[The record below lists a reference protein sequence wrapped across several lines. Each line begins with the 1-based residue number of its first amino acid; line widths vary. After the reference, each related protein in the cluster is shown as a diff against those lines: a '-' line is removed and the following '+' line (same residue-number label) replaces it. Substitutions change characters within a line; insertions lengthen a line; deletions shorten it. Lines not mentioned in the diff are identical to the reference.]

1 MPSPLDQKEFLEHGR
16 FGDGNLSLIRPSIWK
31 AGVLVGVCLIVIGV
45 SAGYV
50 DVATH
55 FRFSFL
61 STNYGIFIGA
71 LFAGLVLS
79 FVATIGWARGFTKNG
94 RLRTAGLVF
103 VLPWL
108 GMLLADQVEHFNVH
122 GPSVFLYY
130 FVLPVAL
137 LLAIVLLFISWL
149 PDQYKDLESQQR
161 GSTHS

>member
-1 MPSPLDQKEFLEHGR
+1 MRSSRDQEKFLEQGR
-16 FGDGNLSLIRPSIWK
+16 FGKGSPSLVRPSIWK

-71 LFAGLVLS
+71 LLAGLVLS
-79 FVATIGWARGFTKNG
+79 FVATIGWARGLTRGG
-94 RLRTAGLVF
+94 RLRAAGLVF

-108 GMLLADQVEHFNVH
+108 GMLLAAPIDHLNIH
-122 GPSVFLYY
+122 GPSVFLCY
-130 FVLPVAL
+130 FVLPVAML
-137 LLAIVLLFISWL
+137 LSVVLLFIKGL
-149 PDQYKDLESQQR
+149 ADQQKDLEIQ
-161 GSTHS
+161 

>member
-1 MPSPLDQKEFLEHGR
+1 MRSSRDQEKFLEHGR
-16 FGDGNLSLIRPSIWK
+16 FGEGNPSLIRPPIWK

-55 FRFSFL
+55 FRFSFS

-79 FVATIGWARGFTKNG
+79 FVAMIGWARGLTRSG

-108 GMLLADQVEHFNVH
+108 GVLLADQIDHLNIH
-122 GPSVFLYY
+122 GPSVFLCY
-130 FVLPVAL
+130 FVLPVAML
-137 LLAIVLLFISWL
+137 LSVVLLFIKGR
-149 PDQYKDLESQQR
+149 PDQHKDLERQ
-161 GSTHS
+161 

>member
-1 MPSPLDQKEFLEHGR
+1 MRSSRDQDKFLEHGR
-16 FGDGNLSLIRPSIWK
+16 FGEGDPSLIRPSIWK
-31 AGVLVGVCLIVIGV
+31 AGVLVGVSLIVIGV

-61 STNYGIFIGA
+61 STNYGIFMGA

-79 FVATIGWARGFTKNG
+79 FVATIGWARGLTRNG
-94 RLRTAGLVF
+94 RLRAAGLVF

-108 GMLLADQVEHFNVH
+108 GVLLADQVEHFNVH

-137 LLAIVLLFISWL
+137 LLAFVLLLMSGL
-149 PDQYKDLESQQR
+149 RDHHGKAE
-161 GSTHS
+161 TH

>member
-1 MPSPLDQKEFLEHGR
+1 MRSSRDQEKFLEHGR
-16 FGDGNLSLIRPSIWK
+16 FGDGNPRLIRPSIWK
-31 AGVLVGVCLIVIGV
+31 AGVVVGVCLIVIGV

-50 DVATH
+50 DIATH

-79 FVATIGWARGFTKNG
+79 FVATIGWARGLTRSG
-94 RLRTAGLVF
+94 RLRAAGLVF

-108 GMLLADQVEHFNVH
+108 GILLADQIERFNVH

-130 FVLPVAL
+130 LVLPVAL
-137 LLAIVLLFISWL
+137 LLSIVLLLMSGL
-149 PDQYKDLESQQR
+149 RDHHEKAE
-161 GSTHS
+161 TH